1 MKKFKNDFEKE
12 NYFEINDSNC
22 SVSKI
27 KEYGIKDDYLACE
40 VYLREIYGDV
50 INDESEDDYDSSTK
64 KQVIKLSDVEKGK
77 NQEYLRV
84 CDEIDNSE
92 FDDTLETLKF

>member
-1 MKKFKNDFEKE
+1 MKKQKSDFEKE

-22 SVSKI
+22 SVEKLKTLGT
-27 KEYGIKDDYLACE
+27 KEDYLACE
-40 VYLREIYGDV
+40 VYLREIYGDT
-50 INDESEDDYDSSTK
+50 INDKSEDDYDSSSK

-77 NQEYLRV
+77 NKEYLRV